1 MVNVLHMIKRIF
13 LFLLTNILIVVTLS
27 LVLNLLG
34 VRPYLSANGIDYNSL
49 LVFCLVWGM
58 GGSFISLLMSRWMA
72 KMMMGVKVIDPR
84 NPGEYHGL
92 VSMIE
97 NISKVAQLPKTPEI
111 GVYESPELNA
121 FATGPSKSRSLVAV
135 STGLLNRMSR
145 DEIEGVMAHEI
156 AHIKNGDMVTM
167 TLLQGIVN
175 AVVMFIARIV
185 AFAASQAVKEENR
198 WWVHTLVV
206 IVLEIG
212 LSLLGMLVVMGFS
225 RHREFK
231 ADAGSAKLV
240 GANKMIAGLE
250 ALQRHFGRIEPNEN
264 EPQSV
269 ATLKI
274 SGGKSWLSVLSSHPP
289 LEDRI
294 KALKTAQYMN

>member
-1 MVNVLHMIKRIF
+1 MVTVCLMIKRVF
-13 LFLLTNILIVVTLS
+13 LFLVTNILIVVTLS

-58 GGSFISLLMSRWMA
+58 GGAFISLLMSRWMA
-72 KMMMGVKVIDPR
+72 KMMMGVKVIDPS
-84 NPGEYHGL
+84 NPGQYHSL
-92 VSMIE
+92 VSMVDT
-97 NISKVAQLPKTPEI
+97 ISKTAQLPKMPQV
-111 GVYESPELNA
+111 GVYESAELNA

-135 STGLLNRMSR
+135 STGLLQRMSR
-145 DEIEGVMAHEI
+145 DEIEGVIAHEI

-167 TLLQGIVN
+167 TLLQGVVN
-175 AVVMFIARIV
+175 AIVMFLARVIG
-185 AFAASQAVKEENR
+185 FAVSQTVKEESR
-198 WWVHTLVV
+198 WWVNMLVV
-206 IVLEIG
+206 VVLEIA
-212 LSLLGMLVVMGFS
+212 LSILGMLVVMGFS

-250 ALQRHFGRIEPNEN
+250 ALQRYIGKTDEEDAHK
-264 EPQSV
+264 SL

-274 SGGKSWLSVLSSHPP
+274 SGGKSWLSLLASHPP
-289 LEDRI
+289 IEARI
-294 KALKTAQYMN
+294 QALKTMQY